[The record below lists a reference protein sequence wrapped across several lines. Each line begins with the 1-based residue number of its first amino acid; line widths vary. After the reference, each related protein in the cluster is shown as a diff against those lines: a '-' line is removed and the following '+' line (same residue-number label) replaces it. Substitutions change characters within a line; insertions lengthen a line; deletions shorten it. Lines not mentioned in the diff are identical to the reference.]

1 MSTSASATLHR
12 DPPSP
17 VIECLIPPLLL
28 FMSSFFAFYIPHF
41 FVCFLFVFS
50 SWFSFFLFLFFLN
63 FQDLCLCHILFFFL
77 TYIYTFLHYFLVF
90 FFCLRCLIF
99 LILSIFVRFWFFFF
113 LYLLCIAL
121 FLVSSYFRV
130 LQCLLYPYIINLAFI
145 VMLDLFI
152 FFSVSC
158 NLLQLHC
165 TSTLLQS

>member
-50 SWFSFFLFLFFLN
+50 SWFSFFHFIFLN

-99 LILSIFVRFWFFFF
+99 FNFKYFCSFLIFLLLILIMHCSISCVF
-113 LYLLCIAL
+113 LFSC
-121 FLVSSYFRV
+121 S
-130 LQCLLYPYIINLAFI
+130 
-145 VMLDLFI
+145 
-152 FFSVSC
+152 SVSPLSVY
-158 NLLQLHC
+158 N
-165 TSTLLQS
+165 